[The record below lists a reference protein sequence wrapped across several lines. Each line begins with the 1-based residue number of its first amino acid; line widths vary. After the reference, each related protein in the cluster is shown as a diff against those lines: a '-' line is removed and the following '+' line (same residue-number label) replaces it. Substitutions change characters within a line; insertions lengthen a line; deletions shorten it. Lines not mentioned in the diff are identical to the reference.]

1 LDYGESPLNIVR
13 IAAKSLFIF
22 CIPVF
27 FLATSLAWG
36 FNSLWLY
43 QYGFEKYQVSQS
55 TGISASNLEKS
66 ARGLIDYF
74 KINSSDDYVH
84 IILIEN
90 GRLFELF
97 TQEEQIHFKDVRQLV
112 WLDYK
117 VFLISLFFILGYITF
132 YFIRQKSEKWRQLA
146 LDLIWGCGLSLVLII
161 LLGIGSIL
169 DFDSL
174 FLQFHY
180 LAFTNQF
187 WSAEGYMLQLF
198 PGGFWLDAALFCF
211 VFMAGLAILTGLL
224 TFLYLRF
231 KKILL
236 R

>member
-1 LDYGESPLNIVR
+1 LKIVR
-13 IAAKSLFIF
+13 IAAKSLFIL

-43 QYGFEKYQVSQS
+43 QYGFEKYHVSQS

-66 ARGLIDYF
+66 ARGLIEYF

-90 GRLFELF
+90 NRSFELF
-97 TQEEQIHFKDVRQLV
+97 TREEQIHFKDVRQLV

-117 VFLISLFFILGYITF
+117 VLIISLLFILGYITF
-132 YFIRQKSEKWRQLA
+132 NFIQQKSKFWRQLA
-146 LDLIWGCGLSLVLII
+146 FDLIWGCCLSLVLII
-161 LLGIGSIL
+161 LSSIGSFL

-174 FLQFHY
+174 FLRFHY

-187 WSAEGYMLQLF
+187 WSADGYMLQLF
-198 PGGFWLDAALFCF
+198 PGGFWFDAALFCF
-211 VFMAGLAILTGLL
+211 GFMAGLAILTGLL
-224 TFLYLRF
+224 AVIYLRL
-231 KKILL
+231 KKLLL
-236 R
+236 RTLTI

>member
-1 LDYGESPLNIVR
+1 VR
-13 IAAKSLFIF
+13 IAAKSLFII

-74 KINSSDDYVH
+74 KISSSDGYVH
-84 IILIEN
+84 IILTEN
-90 GRLFELF
+90 NRSFELF
-97 TQEEQIHFKDVRQLV
+97 TREEQIHFKDVRQLV

-117 VFLISLFFILGYITF
+117 VLLISLIFILGYITF
-132 YFIRQKSEKWRQLA
+132 YFIKQKSKFRHQLA
-146 LDLIWGCGLSLVLII
+146 LNLIWGCGLSLVLII
-161 LLGIGSIL
+161 LLGVGSFL

-198 PGGFWLDAALFCF
+198 PGGFWFDAALFCF
-211 VFMAGLAILTGLL
+211 GFMGVLAILIG
-224 TFLYLRF
+224 FLAFLVLRRR
-231 KKILL
+231 KSNL
-236 R
+236 RPDG